1 MKSQSFAFAATLMA
15 IASPALGQAAG
26 NAPKPVS
33 KADYLKTIDSRFGA
47 IDTNHDGIIT
57 KVELTAAEQNVG
69 QQLTTARN
77 QKMRDQ
83 FNKLDTNKDGKLSF
97 DEFMAAAPAVRAA
110 QTPDQIIQ
118 MYDKNKDGKVSAEEF
133 RAPELAK
140 FQKVDTNH
148 DGIAS
153 LEEIKAAS
161 GSK

>member
-1 MKSQSFAFAATLMA
+1 
-15 IASPALGQAAG
+15 
-26 NAPKPVS
+26 
-33 KADYLKTIDSRFGA
+33 
-47 IDTNHDGIIT
+47 
-57 KVELTAAEQNVG
+57 
-69 QQLTTARN
+69 
-77 QKMRDQ
+77 
-83 FNKLDTNKDGKLSF
+83 
-97 DEFMAAAPAVRAA
+97 MAAAPSVRAA

-161 GSK
+161 GRK